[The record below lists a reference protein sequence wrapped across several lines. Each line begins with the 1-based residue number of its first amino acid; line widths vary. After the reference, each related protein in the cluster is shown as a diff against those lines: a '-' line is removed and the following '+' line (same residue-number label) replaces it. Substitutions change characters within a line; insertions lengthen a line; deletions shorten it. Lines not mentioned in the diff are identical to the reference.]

1 MKNDAI
7 HSTLLPSPSHSITS
21 LYILHTSDPFHL
33 TAHST
38 CHPDVPST
46 HTLIASL
53 SDNSLIAWDL
63 DRHCTNQEWNLLT
76 WLIPYNLARSV
87 NVLMSVFVMP
97 ERRIVGVAT
106 KDQMLLLKCCVEGE
120 KQEAKTENEE
130 MYLRGMKNVMK
141 RIQLTRDVKKKVKC
155 LNEWI
160 DMDVKPISEYSS
172 MLCCKPVE
180 KDELLIIERPV
191 LDIVKN
197 LPKVVYR
204 RRYGI

>member
-1 MKNDAI
+1 
-7 HSTLLPSPSHSITS
+7 
-21 LYILHTSDPFHL
+21 
-33 TAHST
+33 
-38 CHPDVPST
+38 
-46 HTLIASL
+46 
-53 SDNSLIAWDL
+53 
-63 DRHCTNQEWNLLT
+63 
-76 WLIPYNLARSV
+76 
-87 NVLMSVFVMP
+87 MP

-141 RIQLTRDVKKKVKC
+141 RIQLLKWDVKLMHRTRDVKKKVKC

-160 DMDVKPISEYSS
+160 GEWEWWFWFLDMDVKPISEYSS

-191 LDIVKN
+191 LDIVEN